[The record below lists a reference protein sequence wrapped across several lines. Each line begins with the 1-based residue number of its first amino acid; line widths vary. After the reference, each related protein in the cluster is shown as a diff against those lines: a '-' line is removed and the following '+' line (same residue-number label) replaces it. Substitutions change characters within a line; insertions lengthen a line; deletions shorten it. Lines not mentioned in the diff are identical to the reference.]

1 MTKDEMKEQSLNIVR
16 QFMANNVSQ
25 SEGMV
30 ILAMTL
36 AATFEQGGV
45 SQHEA
50 ISRFTT
56 IVRHVYQ
63 GETK

>member
-1 MTKDEMKEQSLNIVR
+1 VNTEEMKQQSLSIVR

-36 AATFEQGGV
+36 AGTFKQNKV

-56 IVRHVYQ
+56 IVKHVYQ
-63 GETK
+63 GESK

>member
-1 MTKDEMKEQSLNIVR
+1 MTKDEMKEQSLDIVR
-16 QFMANNVSQ
+16 QFLNNNVSP
-25 SEGMV
+25 SEGML
-30 ILAMTL
+30 ILSMTL
-36 AATFEQGGV
+36 ATIFRENEV